1 LIDGKKCPLC
11 GSMKTRT
18 LFINS
23 NWGIATCQNCTIAWT
38 EPPPCKIK
46 YEEKNFHSQFG
57 FRDIAELPSQWRKG
71 VLMQVDLLAR
81 HLWPKARIL
90 EIGCGEGLF
99 LKELSRRDFDVY
111 GIEASKTAAETAR
124 KSGLNVTTDYF
135 SDTQLSGPFD
145 AVVMSHVL
153 EHVSKPAEILK
164 EVSSE
169 VVSGGFAL
177 LVQTN
182 WKGLMPCLY
191 KQEWYAWVPE
201 QHFWHFTAKGMMMLC
216 QSLNWEIL
224 RIQYSSLSHGNGIIS
239 RVAAAIPGLGDQF
252 HLIARIP

>member
-1 LIDGKKCPLC
+1 MGISCPLC
-11 GSMKTRT
+11 GSMKTKT

-23 NWGIATCQNCTIAWT
+23 NWRIATCQNCTIAWT

-57 FRDIAELPSQWRKG
+57 FRDIAELPSQWKKG

-124 KSGLNVTTDYF
+124 KSGLNVTTGYF
-135 SDTQLSGPFD
+135 PDTQLSGPFD
-145 AVVMSHVL
+145 AVVMLHVL
-153 EHVSKPAEILK
+153 EHIPKPIDFLNQLGKTA
-164 EVSSE
+164 
-169 VVSGGFAL
+169 SGAIIL
-177 LVQTN
+177 LVQSN
-182 WKGLMPCLY
+182 WKGLVPRYY
-191 KQEWYAWVPE
+191 KQKWYAWVPE
-201 QHFWHFTAKGMMMLC
+201 QHFWHFTPKG
-216 QSLNWEIL
+216 LNLLLKRLHWKTIKVK
-224 RIQYSSLSHGNGIIS
+224 YSSLSYRDSIIS
-239 RVAAAIPGLGDQF
+239 RIVGAIPGFGDQF
-252 HLIARIP
+252 HLLAIIP